1 MSEVEENS
9 NANQDMGFPRVQNRE
24 VQAIY
29 FLSDRFPEENK
40 QILPFINVITAA
52 LKWVWNT
59 DETIFKK
66 KTQLLGKKLVS
77 ASLVAT
83 TNFVRTSPELKPILL

>member
-1 MSEVEENS
+1 
-9 NANQDMGFPRVQNRE
+9 
-24 VQAIY
+24 
-29 FLSDRFPEENK
+29 
-40 QILPFINVITAA
+40 VITAA